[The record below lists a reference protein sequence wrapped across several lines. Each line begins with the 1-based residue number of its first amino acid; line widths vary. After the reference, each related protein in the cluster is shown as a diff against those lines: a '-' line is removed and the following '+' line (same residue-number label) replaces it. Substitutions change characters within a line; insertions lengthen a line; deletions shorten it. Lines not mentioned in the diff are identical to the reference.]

1 MRWIKERKGGKG
13 KLKDG
18 QHWLMS
24 PCTSFW
30 HAALIAE
37 PASADIAEGI
47 DAIVALAFG
56 WVRCR
61 GAEIAK
67 YI

>member
-1 MRWIKERKGGKG
+1 M
-13 KLKDG
+13 KDG